1 MRTNPFLDSFKYMF
15 AFVSWTTVAFDL
27 LLLAGIL
34 IAIWIYRRDP
44 EQRTALH
51 VWTWFARTVIGAMWW
66 QQVIWK
72 TPPDFDGLKFWTN
85 EMVKYASTDLQRG
98 FLTKVILAHFDF
110 FAPQVFLVE
119 VIISVALLLGIWSRF
134 GSLLGAAMAINLS
147 QGLYRSPGEWPWQY
161 VFLIVVM
168 VQFFAVP
175 PGRSLG
181 LDAFL
186 ATRDSGHISPLEAFP
201 NRLSTKRSNQ

>member
-1 MRTNPFLDSFKYMF
+1 MF
-15 AFVSWTTVAFDL
+15 AFDSWTTVAFDL
-27 LLLAGIL
+27 LLLAGVL

-72 TPPDFDGLKFWTN
+72 TPPDFDGLRFWTN
-85 EMVKYASTDLQRG
+85 EMVKYAATDLQRG
-98 FLTKVILAHFDF
+98 FVTKVILAHFDF

-134 GSLLGAAMAINLS
+134 GSVLGAAMAVNLS

-168 VQFFAVP
+168 VQFCAVP

-181 LDAFL
+181 LDVL
-186 ATRDSGHISPLEAFP
+186 LTKRDSGHVSPLS
-201 NRLSTKRSNQ
+201 RLLRWLR

>member
-1 MRTNPFLDSFKYMF
+1 
-15 AFVSWTTVAFDL
+15 
-27 LLLAGIL
+27 
-34 IAIWIYRRDP
+34 
-44 EQRTALH
+44 
-51 VWTWFARTVIGAMWW
+51 
-66 QQVIWK
+66 
-72 TPPDFDGLKFWTN
+72 
-85 EMVKYASTDLQRG
+85 
-98 FLTKVILAHFDF
+98 
-110 FAPQVFLVE
+110 
-119 VIISVALLLGIWSRF
+119 
-134 GSLLGAAMAINLS
+134 MAINLS

-186 ATRDSGHISPLEAFP
+186 ARRDSGHISPLEAFP

>member
-1 MRTNPFLDSFKYMF
+1 MF
-15 AFVSWTTVAFDL
+15 GGHGWTTITFDV
-27 LLLAGIL
+27 LLLAGIAL
-34 IAIWIYRRDP
+34 AVLVYRRFP
-44 EQRTALH
+44 GQRTLNN
-51 VWTWFARTVIGAMWW
+51 VWTWLARTIIGAMWW

-72 TPPDFDGLKFWTN
+72 VPPDFDGLRFWTN

-98 FLTKVILAHFDF
+98 FVSKVILGHFGF

-119 VIISVALLLGIWSRF
+119 VIISVALLLGLWSRF

-161 VFLIVVM
+161 IFLIILM
-168 VQFFAVP
+168 VQFSLVP

-181 LDAFL
+181 LDVL
-186 ATRDSGHISPLEAFP
+186 LGERDG
-201 NRLSTKRSNQ
+201 SNQGTVSRLLRWVR